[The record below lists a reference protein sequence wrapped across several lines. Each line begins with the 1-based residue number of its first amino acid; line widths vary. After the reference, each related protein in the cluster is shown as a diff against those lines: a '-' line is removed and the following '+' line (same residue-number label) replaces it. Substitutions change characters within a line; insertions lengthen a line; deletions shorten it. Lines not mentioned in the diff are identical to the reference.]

1 MYTLGVDCYWNL
13 RIKLDILID
22 MPSRLI
28 PFVNDEIYH
37 VFNRG
42 VAKMRIYNNAY
53 DYRRFLRTMFYY
65 QILGPKPKFSR
76 FLPNNFKLNNNKIV
90 DIICYCLMPNHFHF
104 LLKQVK
110 ESGITEFIS
119 KLSNS
124 YTKYFNTKNQRVG
137 PIFQGEFKSVHIETN
152 EQLLHVSRYIHLNPI
167 ISYIAKDLKN
177 FKWSS
182 YTEYIGELDNA
193 LCSKEII
200 LDQFKLKKDYKDF
213 ILDQLEYART
223 LESMKHKLLDAEQW

>member
-1 MYTLGVDCYWNL
+1 
-13 RIKLDILID
+13 
-22 MPSRLI
+22 
-28 PFVNDEIYH
+28 
-37 VFNRG
+37 
-42 VAKMRIYNNAY
+42 MRIYNNAY

-182 YTEYIGELDNA
+182 YTEYIGELDSA

-223 LESMKHKLLDAEQW
+223 LESTKHKLLDADQ

>member
-1 MYTLGVDCYWNL
+1 
-13 RIKLDILID
+13 
-22 MPSRLI
+22 MPSRSI

-42 VAKMRIYNNAY
+42 VAKMRIYNNTY
-53 DYRRFLRTMFYY
+53 DYKRFLRAVLYY
-65 QILGPKPKFSR
+65 QLLGPKPKFSR
-76 FLPNNFKLNNNKIV
+76 FMPNSFKLNTTKVIE
-90 DIICYCLMPNHFHF
+90 IICYCFMPNHFHF
-104 LLKQVK
+104 LLRQVK
-110 ESGITEFIS
+110 ENGITEFIS

-167 ISYIAKDLKN
+167 ISYVAKDLKN

-182 YTEYIGELDNA
+182 YTEYIGNSDSA

-200 LDQFKLKKDYKDF
+200 LDQFKSKKDYEDF
-213 ILDQLEYART
+213 VLDQLEYART

>member
-1 MYTLGVDCYWNL
+1 
-13 RIKLDILID
+13 
-22 MPSRLI
+22 MPSRFT
-28 PFVNDEIYH
+28 PFVNNEIYH

-42 VAKMRIYNNAY
+42 VAKMRIYNNIY
-53 DYRRFLRTMFYY
+53 DYRRFLRTVLYY
-65 QILGPKPKFSR
+65 QLLGPKPKFSR
-76 FLPNNFKLNNNKIV
+76 FMPNSFRLNAIKIIE
-90 DIICYCLMPNHFHF
+90 IICYCFMPNHFHF

-110 ESGITEFIS
+110 ENGITEFVS

-167 ISYIAKDLKN
+167 ISYTAKDLKN

-182 YTEYIGELDNA
+182 YNEYIGEPKSI

-200 LDQFKLKKDYKDF
+200 LDQFKSGKEYEDF
-213 ILDQLEYART
+213 TLDQLEYART
-223 LESMKHKLLDAEQW
+223 LESVKHKLLDVDQ

>member
-1 MYTLGVDCYWNL
+1 
-13 RIKLDILID
+13 
-22 MPSRLI
+22 MPSRPT

-37 VFNRG
+37 IFNRG

-53 DYRRFLRTMFYY
+53 DYRRFLRTVLYY
-65 QILGPKPKFSR
+65 QLLGPKPKFSI
-76 FLPNNFKLNNNKIV
+76 FMPNSFRLNTSKIV
-90 DIICYCLMPNHFHF
+90 KIICYCFMPNHFHF
-104 LLKQVK
+104 LLKQV
-110 ESGITEFIS
+110 EENGITEFVS

-137 PIFQGEFKSVHIETN
+137 PVFQGEFKSVHIETN

-167 ISYIAKDLKN
+167 ISYVAKDLKN

-182 YTEYIGELDNA
+182 YAEYIGESENA

-200 LDQFKLKKDYKDF
+200 LDQFELKKDYEDF
-213 ILDQLEYART
+213 THDQLEYART
-223 LESMKHKLLDAEQW
+223 LESIRHELLDADQ

>member
-1 MYTLGVDCYWNL
+1 
-13 RIKLDILID
+13 
-22 MPSRLI
+22 MPSRLT
-28 PFVNDEIYH
+28 PFVNNEIYH

-42 VAKMRIYNNAY
+42 VAKMRIYNNTY
-53 DYRRFLRTMFYY
+53 DYRRFLRTVLYY
-65 QILGPKPKFSR
+65 QLLGPKPKFSR
-76 FLPNNFKLNNNKIV
+76 FMPNSSKLNTTKITE
-90 DIICYCLMPNHFHF
+90 IICYCFMPNHFHF
-104 LLKQVK
+104 LLKQV
-110 ESGITEFIS
+110 EENGITEFIS

-152 EQLLHVSRYIHLNPI
+152 DQLLHVSRYIHLNPI
-167 ISYIAKDLKN
+167 ISYVAKDLKN

-182 YTEYIGELDNA
+182 YDEYIGESDSA

-200 LDQFKLKKDYKDF
+200 LDQFKLTKDYEDF

-223 LESMKHKLLDAEQW
+223 LESMKHKLLDADQ